1 MVWRCLFVQ
10 PFWLETVCR
19 HLGAPGQP
27 HIVQVCQGDQTI
39 GIAPLAVDG
48 TTAYFLGNHEVCDY
62 QDIIGLPDRQQEVLA
77 AVVDHLQR
85 QGVTRLDLRTLHP
98 HAEVLDALKV
108 LAPEQTET
116 ALQPDDVTFE
126 MALPDT
132 WDGYLM
138 QLKSK
143 QRHEVRRKIRRLE
156 DNGSYSLR
164 AITEI
169 DGLDPAAAVFLDLF
183 QRNRQDKAQFMTETM
198 GAYFKDLMHALAQQH
213 MLCLCLLDVNQQPV
227 AAVLCLDYRGVRYL
241 YNSGYDAQYDYLS
254 VGVLSNVLCIKQA
267 IETGCRRYDFLKG
280 SEVYKKRIG
289 GTQVPLHRWVM
300 EI

>member
-1 MVWRCLFVQ
+1 M
-10 PFWLETVCR
+10 
-19 HLGAPGQP
+19 
-27 HIVQVCQGDQTI
+27 QVCQGDQTI